1 MNATNGNT
9 LSWRRFV
16 TLQVLLGFTLLT
28 ATGLVMFFWPPR
40 EVAMATH
47 YTLLGAG
54 KHTWENVHL
63 TFSFLFIGAA
73 GIHLD
78 FSVWLYRTHASIY
91 GSTAAPCS
99 ATWANGQ
106 VHFASIWKRPWRYCS
121 A

>member
-73 GIHLD
+73 GIHL
-78 FSVWLYRTHASIY
+78 WLNRRALLSHLGKRASAFRFNLE
-91 GSTAAPCS
+91 TALALLFGVGLTV
-99 ATWANGQ
+99 AT
-106 VHFASIWKRPWRYCS
+106 VLLD
-121 A
+121 